1 MTQQMIIVRHLRDLR
16 SFGDNDGWIKE
27 GLLNSKETR
36 YGFIGFA
43 GSRRVRELVESGYL
57 ERRKVGRYAE
67 VRYKVKE
74 KEEMSVEDKLKN
86 YIQ

>member
-1 MTQQMIIVRHLRDLR
+1 MNQQAIIVKYLR
-16 SFGDNDGWIKE
+16 SLRNFGEGWIKE
-27 GLLNSKETR
+27 GMLNSKETP

-43 GSRRVRELVESGYL
+43 GARRVRELIEEGYL

-67 VRYKVKE
+67 VRYKDQE
-74 KEEMSVEDKLKN
+74 KKEMSIEDKLKN